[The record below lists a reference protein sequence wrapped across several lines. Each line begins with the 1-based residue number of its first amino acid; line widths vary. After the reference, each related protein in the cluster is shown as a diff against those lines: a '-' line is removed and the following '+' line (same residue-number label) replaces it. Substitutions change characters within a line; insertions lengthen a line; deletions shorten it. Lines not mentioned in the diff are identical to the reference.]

1 MSSKPTIAFVFPG
14 RIDHVEPTLPLCRGL
29 VKRELQVEYVCD
41 AAFRDAI
48 QETGAIFHD
57 ASWHLMDLYG
67 PEDWAEDWAK
77 SEVDLVTLEVTYLR
91 PSQTDR
97 LPEYMYF
104 EINL

>member
-29 VKRELQVEYVCD
+29 VKRELQVDYVCD

-57 ASWHLMDLYG
+57 ASWPLMDLYG
-67 PEDWAEDWAK
+67 PEDWAK
-77 SEVDLVTLEVTYLR
+77 YGKVTG
-91 PSQTDR
+91 
-97 LPEYMYF
+97 
-104 EINL
+104 